1 MFIHYGLALLIGDD
15 GEVRA
20 EARRQP
26 EGDGPT
32 WLSQAPWQ
40 HYLDPVLRGC
50 GDLHNRYA
58 TEIAQKLTALAGETS
73 GSRTVTPGS
82 ITCSWHLTPAS
93 TLHLSVVF
101 PLGESPGET
110 VLGVIVSA
118 DLLSDPAWET
128 KEIEAALRGAP
139 ALDAIRHLCEPN

>member
-1 MFIHYGLALLIGDD
+1 MFIHYGLALLVDD
-15 GEVRA
+15 NGEVRV

-26 EGDGPT
+26 EGDAPT
-32 WLSQAPWQ
+32 WPPQAPWQ

-50 GDLHNRYA
+50 GDLHNHDA
-58 TEIAQKLTALAGETS
+58 TEIAQRLTALAGETS
-73 GSRTVTPGS
+73 GSRTLTPRS

-118 DLLSDPAWET
+118 DVLSDPAWET
-128 KEIEAALRGAP
+128 KETEVGLRRAH
-139 ALDAIRHLCEPN
+139 ALDAIRHLSEPN